1 MVIRQ
6 IEAAANILAAAGHFD
21 YDKAVPRPII

>member
-6 IEAAANILAAAGHFD
+6 IAAANILAAAGHFD